1 MPSVMHLQLP
11 GQLLCFFFYERIDY
25 LNMNL
30 EMLLMLRLVLL
41 AMMAELRAKVE
52 Y

>member
-11 GQLLCFFFYERIDY
+11 GQLLCFFDERIDY

-30 EMLLMLRLVLL
+30 EMLLMLCLVLL
-41 AMMAELRAKVE
+41 AMMAELRVKVE